1 MSARIDPHQ
10 AGTESPALRSSRDPQ
25 GVLIMETLV
34 FAILAVL
41 VLGFLLV
48 LGILGAATVHAAAL
62 VVLESRRP
70 ALSGQPN

>member
-1 MSARIDPHQ
+1 
-10 AGTESPALRSSRDPQ
+10 
-25 GVLIMETLV
+25 METLV

-70 ALSGQPN
+70 VLSGQPN